1 MQRGGH
7 HLEPQGSRATL
18 SAVRWVALI
27 LAISMDIANAKA
39 TWRRDMR
46 KRRSQQ
52 SPLSTAPAVAALL
65 RCPQWQH
72 ALVIASYSPLNSE
85 QSPSLIDSAAT
96 RAGKRLVY
104 PRVLADGTMV
114 FKAPGAGD
122 GFVKDDHGV
131 PAPPEKA
138 ETVDASDIDLFIV
151 PLLAC
156 DDTGI
161 RLGYGGGY
169 YDRQLSLS
177 AGFRCGLGYGMQRV
191 SELPAEAHDAR
202 LHGFLSEHGLEY
214 FEW

>member
-1 MQRGGH
+1 
-7 HLEPQGSRATL
+7 
-18 SAVRWVALI
+18 
-27 LAISMDIANAKA
+27 MDIANAKA

-65 RCPQWQH
+65 NSPQWQQ
-72 ALVIASYSPLNSE
+72 ALIIASYSPLNSE
-85 QSPSLIDSAAT
+85 QSPRLIDSAAT
-96 RAGKRLVY
+96 HAGKRLVY
-104 PRVLADGTMV
+104 PRVLADGNMV
-114 FKAPGAGD
+114 FKAPGAEHRLVED
-122 GFVKDDHGV
+122 SHGI
-131 PAPPEKA
+131 PAPPEEA
-138 ETVDASDIDLFIV
+138 ETVHAAEIDLFIV

-156 DDTGI
+156 DKMGI

-177 AGFRCGLGYGMQRV
+177 SGFRCGLGYGMQRV
-191 SELPAEAHDAR
+191 SELPSEAHDAR